1 MRSVKCCLNPS
12 FIIIVVAAVL
22 SQALTVTS
30 VVVPK
35 STCYAF
41 DNSSHLLDFTDWIG
55 SPFVYEGKDTD
66 VVVRFCKDVESRSQT
81 GYVDFGRYDKFNYFV
96 AGSGHVDLVQEFYN
110 GDLLNCE
117 HTFDKMGRTAQVG
130 LLATISFSNLL
141 EIVNIIC
148 GKCLNGQC
156 KGFIDFN
163 DFVMG
168 LYLFCLDCQC
178 FVLYQPLTFL
188 SLSLVLISGQHGC
201 ICNVSYEST
210 CRAIVELA
218 IPCENPGPRVFE
230 GFTVGFHP
238 RSWEIVR
245 HFSTEQPH
253 VTLYLTAIAS
263 QSNLVEKPRVKV
275 FPENGLEV
283 KLSGTAATGNPP
295 TTLSPSTLLLDWR
308 CVKARDT
315 PYEVKITIPVEGY
328 ESIEFVLTKMCGK
341 LPDFVFFNASFYQL
355 LFFWNPFEYLSGNH
369 DAFAIELHGIDALPG
384 MTVLSA
390 CLETVSGA
398 GHGYSRVEEVNTG
411 FTNEVSWE
419 RPSSGTQGTWTPSP
433 NESKY
438 GSM

>member
-1 MRSVKCCLNPS
+1 MWSVKCCLNPS

-35 STCYAF
+35 SPCYAF
-41 DNSSHLLDFTDWIG
+41 DNSSHLLDFSDWIG

-66 VVVRFCKDVESRSQT
+66 VVFRFCKDVESRSQA

-117 HTFDKMGRTAQVG
+117 HTFDKMGRTAQV
-130 LLATISFSNLL
+130 
-141 EIVNIIC
+141 NIIC

-156 KGFIDFN
+156 K
-163 DFVMG
+163 
-168 LYLFCLDCQC
+168 
-178 FVLYQPLTFL
+178 
-188 SLSLVLISGQHGC
+188 GQHGC

-238 RSWEIVR
+238 RSWEIV
-245 HFSTEQPH
+245 HNGLTQLGFEKSHPDFSFSTEQPH

-263 QSNLVEKPRVKV
+263 QSNLIKKPRVKV

-308 CVKARDT
+308 CVKAHDT

-328 ESIEFVLTKMCGK
+328 ESIEFVLTKMCDSTQNQEEDATRGWAIFGIISCI
-341 LPDFVFFNASFYQL
+341 LMVSST
-355 LFFWNPFEYLSGNH
+355 LFCCGGFIYKTQMESR
-369 DAFAIELHGIDALPG
+369 HGIDALPG
-384 MTVLSA
+384 MRVLSA

-398 GHGYSRVEEVNTG
+398 GQGYSRVEEINTG